1 VKILPDTREFLYLIS
16 ADPKLSSRALSAILD
31 PQNSVFLS
39 AVSFW
44 EISVKHGLGKLVL
57 PEPPSEFV
65 TKQRELHRIES
76 LPLDELSV
84 AKLSGLPAIHRDPF
98 DRMLICQALAHG
110 LTLASSDPFIHQY
123 PVTIL

>member
-1 VKILPDTREFLYLIS
+1 VKIPLDTREFLYLIS

-65 TKQRELHRIES
+65 PKQRELHRIES

-110 LTLASSDPFIHQY
+110 LTLESSDPFIHQY

>member
-1 VKILPDTREFLYLIS
+1 MKILLDACEFLYLIS
-16 ADPKLSSRALSAILD
+16 GDPKLSSRALSAILD

-44 EISVKHGLGKLVL
+44 EISVKHGLGKLVI

-65 TKQRELHRIES
+65 TKQRKLHRIES
-76 LPLDELSV
+76 LSLDELSV
-84 AKLSGLPAIHRDPF
+84 AQLPGLPAIHRDPF

-110 LTLASSDPFIHQY
+110 LTLASSDPLIHQY

>member
-1 VKILPDTREFLYLIS
+1 MKIPLDTREFLYLIS

-65 TKQRELHRIES
+65 PKQRELHRIES

>member
-1 VKILPDTREFLYLIS
+1 VKILLDTCEFLYLIS
-16 ADPKLSSRALSAILD
+16 GDPKLSSRALSAILD

-65 TKQRELHRIES
+65 TKQRKLHRIES
-76 LPLDELSV
+76 LSLDELSV
-84 AKLSGLPAIHRDPF
+84 AQLPGLPAVHRDPF

-110 LTLASSDPFIHQY
+110 LTLASSDPLIHQY